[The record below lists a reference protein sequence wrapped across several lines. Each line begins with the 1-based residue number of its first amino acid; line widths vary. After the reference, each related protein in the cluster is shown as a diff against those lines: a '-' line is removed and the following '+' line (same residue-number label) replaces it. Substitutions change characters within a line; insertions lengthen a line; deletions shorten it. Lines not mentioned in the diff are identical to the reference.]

1 MTSRHAARRRAID
14 LLYQADVTGE
24 SPSAVLSSWDDAG
37 EETPDFAAELAR
49 GVSER
54 IQDIDAAITEA
65 AENWTLERMS
75 AVDRTILRVAC
86 FEILFLDEVPPAVA
100 IDEAVEAAKALSTED
115 SARFVH
121 GVLGRVARG
130 AGGQG

>member
-1 MTSRHAARRRAID
+1 MISRHAARRRAID

-24 SPSAVLSSWDDAG
+24 DPAAVLSSWAEAG
-37 EETPDFAAELAR
+37 EDTPPFASEIAN
-49 GVSER
+49 GVASRLPEVDEA
-54 IQDIDAAITEA
+54 IAAA
-65 AENWTLERMS
+65 AENWTLDRMS

-86 FEILFLDEVPPAVA
+86 YELLFVEEVPAAVA

-121 GVLGRVARG
+121 GVLGRISRDV
-130 AGGQG
+130 GGQG